1 MLTIPAI
8 AYTETIVE
16 ETATGWTVSGNEAPD
31 NCRGIHLDETQTIIA
46 PCEGFFVPR
55 ERSEE
60 LLINEGLLAG
70 EEAANAELKEENR
83 QLKDTVQKNKKKL
96 MNRKLWKG
104 LTIGM
109 ALQGLIIIAIVAL

>member
-1 MLTIPAI
+1 MAFTLCPSL
-8 AYTETIVE
+8 AYT
-16 ETATGWTVSGNEAPD
+16 NPD
-31 NCRGIHLDETQTIIA
+31 NCRGVHLDETQTIIA

-83 QLKDTVQKNKKKL
+83 QLKKKIDKNKKKL
-96 MNRKLWKG
+96 MQRKLFMG
-104 LTIGM
+104 ITVGM
-109 ALQGLIIIAIVAL
+109 VVQGVIIAIVAL